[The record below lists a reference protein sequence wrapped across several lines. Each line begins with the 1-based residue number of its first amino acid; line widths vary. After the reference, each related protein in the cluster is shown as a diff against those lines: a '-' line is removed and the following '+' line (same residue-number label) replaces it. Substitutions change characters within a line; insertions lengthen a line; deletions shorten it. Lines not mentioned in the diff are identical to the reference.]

1 MFDLLIWDSDSPAPE
16 NRRVLLWRGFNTE
29 FKKDIFSILDIV
41 EKDKS
46 LIRDEFV
53 SWSYELG
60 EKKVDNTSI
69 KDHLEI
75 QPNFS
80 YWWMTLFAEKCNF
93 SKSPEIDNAVKLIAF
108 KRWML
113 SNPLKSIEIK
123 SNNKRLNNAFNLIA
137 KKNNLNFS
145 SNYSFSSLDN
155 YSTLHLIK
163 GIIWLCL
170 YLFKSK
176 PLKGIGLESWQ
187 KTKSS
192 LTFFSYLFNLDN
204 DQLKLNNHKSNFWDN
219 LPDRIIDQGYGLNW
233 LHIYSPSKQI
243 PNTKVAANIVKNFNE
258 KNPDQVHIFLESFLN
273 FKVIAKSIYDWIT
286 IIRLSFK
293 LKGSLNKED
302 DIFQILFDDWN
313 KSFYGICAI
322 NNCLNFNLFLAAIKS
337 LPNQSLGLYLQENQ
351 SWEVALNYLWKEYK
365 HRNIVGVPHST
376 TRFWDL
382 RYAHDPRVHS
392 TKNTNNYPKPSL
404 VAINGMSQRNY
415 FKDISYPESELEL
428 VEALRYFHLEPHTGM
443 IKKSSISEKKD
454 LVLILGDYL
463 LENNHKLIDM
473 IIRSAFSLPK
483 TVRFIFKPHPACTVS
498 LKEFKG
504 LNIRILDEPLEDL
517 LQDCSI
523 AISSNVTTAALDAY
537 FKGVPVA
544 CMIDSSKLNLSP
556 MLEIDANVFVKTPQE
571 LVAKILK
578 SFQESEI
585 KNIDV
590 RSFFELD
597 SSLPRW
603 LNFIKKALNSKRPY
617 EEKL

>member
-1 MFDLLIWDSDSPAPE
+1 MFDLLIWDSNSPAPE
-16 NRRVLLWRGFNTE
+16 NRRVLLWQGFNAE
-29 FKKDIFSILDIV
+29 SRKDIFSILDIV

-46 LIRDEFV
+46 FIRDEFV

-60 EKKVDNTSI
+60 EKKVDNISI

-93 SKSPEIDNAVKLIAF
+93 SKSL
-108 KRWML
+108 
-113 SNPLKSIEIK
+113 EIK

-155 YSTLHLIK
+155 YSTLHFIK

-170 YLFKSK
+170 YLFKSR

-293 LKGSLNKED
+293 LKGPLNKED
-302 DIFQILFDDWN
+302 DIFQILFDAV
-313 KSFYGICAI
+313 FMY
-322 NNCLNFNLFLAAIKS
+322 FFVLF
-337 LPNQSLGLYLQENQ
+337 
-351 SWEVALNYLWKEYK
+351 
-365 HRNIVGVPHST
+365 
-376 TRFWDL
+376 
-382 RYAHDPRVHS
+382 
-392 TKNTNNYPKPSL
+392 
-404 VAINGMSQRNY
+404 
-415 FKDISYPESELEL
+415 
-428 VEALRYFHLEPHTGM
+428 
-443 IKKSSISEKKD
+443 
-454 LVLILGDYL
+454 
-463 LENNHKLIDM
+463 
-473 IIRSAFSLPK
+473 
-483 TVRFIFKPHPACTVS
+483 
-498 LKEFKG
+498 
-504 LNIRILDEPLEDL
+504 
-517 LQDCSI
+517 
-523 AISSNVTTAALDAY
+523 
-537 FKGVPVA
+537 
-544 CMIDSSKLNLSP
+544 
-556 MLEIDANVFVKTPQE
+556 
-571 LVAKILK
+571 
-578 SFQESEI
+578 
-585 KNIDV
+585 
-590 RSFFELD
+590 FF
-597 SSLPRW
+597 
-603 LNFIKKALNSKRPY
+603 
-617 EEKL
+617 